1 MKEKRRRSRWT
12 HSSRSMVSSQ
22 GHEAYTD
29 PVSIAMGRE
38 NLPKERSVNH
48 QALYCFQKREDKQI
62 SNVTSTFSLKV
73 SSVG

>member
-1 MKEKRRRSRWT
+1 M
-12 HSSRSMVSSQ
+12 
-22 GHEAYTD
+22 D

-62 SNVTSTFSLKV
+62 SNMTSTFSLKV